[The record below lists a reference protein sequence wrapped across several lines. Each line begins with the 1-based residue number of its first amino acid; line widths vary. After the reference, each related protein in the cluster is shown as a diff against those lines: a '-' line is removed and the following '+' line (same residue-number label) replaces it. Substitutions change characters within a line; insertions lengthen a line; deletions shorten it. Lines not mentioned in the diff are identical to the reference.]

1 MTNSCTASD
10 TIFVKLHMQELDEI
24 LVNLPAGFRA
34 RIGLNETTLTRA
46 LARGEFSEA
55 ESIILDA
62 TDPEFLNDGAL
73 AATPLNMV
81 LTGRSSY
88 YHQSRN
94 LKLARLLLEKGA
106 NPNLR
111 IPNHDMESASQSPL
125 ELLLRYYLKLIQV
138 FGLPGSCRTS
148 YSTNS
153 FEETELMD
161 TIGINGETTE
171 LGPAQVTCQARRLL
185 DICLD
190 CGGDPNLPTT
200 EAAKTIFHMAV
211 TAPCLDLGLVERLL
225 QTGVNVNIAD
235 VHNTTP
241 IMDVISLG
249 DEARSVSSLSVLASS
264 NQAVIL
270 QLENCS
276 RQSAVWR
283 SVFQGHRGL
292 TRTLESRMPG
302 GAGPTC
308 SGARVEPVCPARRS
322 YRQSSIKS
330 LVPAVLAP
338 LLSDSPCYANLHV
351 NTARRRQPQLSFS
364 SQLSS
369 HVVRLHLAPHVDR
382 GELQGED
389 GEVNSRVASLVSSQT
404 EHSCAGDSSVVDSH
418 SLLPLMFGQ
427 VSAGLRQL
435 AVRTILSTVLF
446 NCSPELA
453 NKRLDEVCET
463 QGFMLTELLVKPSL
477 SRPKLAG
484 EGLMSYEYEIELGNE
499 MEVSFGRRNDDTD
512 GEPVVVSESIDIA
525 VSDRSSSQTPASLP
539 GLSELEDSASDLM
552 ETITKLDRELEAI
565 KTECVLDS
573 LDRDLANWE
582 SELVATL
589 DRIQTYHAELGSL
602 HTVQLARRRSEELM
616 EELRL
621 QRMLIDS
628 SSRDIEDLE
637 TSLADV
643 EVTGAGEDSSARP
656 ESVDLTRRMLDDNW
670 SLGAAR
676 YVGEGEGAAAA
687 AGDVD
692 GAASLGSVSPGLEVD
707 VGDSSPGSIREYRE
721 TLVQTLTVAATYSEE
736 PSQEET
742 EQEEEEVSR
751 TAVRPRFPRLV
762 ESDLSSSDSEDSE
775 SLSSSESD
783 TWGGTFS
790 LRHTRPSQ
798 EAGQQEGPSQASI
811 VARLSPRTLFALT
824 DHIGIPHSLRP
835 VFSVEAARL
844 QLCLALHSHR
854 SIGCDRNC
862 EGEESD
868 TEESETE
875 DWLHSDTDTEDNSD
889 EPDIVPHLTDSD
901 SDHSHSYDEDDD
913 EDDDGQ
919 SSESSLSNFSQRSW
933 YGSLSGV
940 TEGRQLTPLSTPP
953 ALTQSEDSDSEGGP
967 GGSWLEDREDFRRVR
982 QFLQSGPGP
991 DFTHSTDSE
1000 SLSE

>member
-1 MTNSCTASD
+1 
-10 TIFVKLHMQELDEI
+10 MQELDEI
-24 LVNLPAGFRA
+24 LVIDNLPAGFRA
-34 RIGLNETTLTRA
+34 RIGLNETPLTQA

-55 ESIILDA
+55 ERIILNA

-88 YHQSRN
+88 YHQPRN
-94 LKLARLLLEKGA
+94 LKLAQLLLEKGA

-125 ELLLRYYLKLIQV
+125 ELLLRYYLKLVQV
-138 FGLPGSCRTS
+138 FGLPGSCRGS

-161 TIGINGETTE
+161 TIGINGETSE
-171 LGPAQVTCQARRLL
+171 LGPAQVTSQARRLL
-185 DICLD
+185 EICLD

-200 EAAKTIFHMAV
+200 EAAKTVFHMAV

-249 DEARSVSSLSVLASS
+249 DEARSVSSLAVLEAS

-292 TRTLESRMPG
+292 ARSLEARWPAG
-302 GAGPTC
+302 RGPT
-308 SGARVEPVCPARRS
+308 SSAARVEPAVRSPGGRS
-322 YRQSSIKS
+322 YRHPSIKT
-330 LVPAVLAP
+330 LVPAILAP

-351 NTARRRQPQLSFS
+351 NTARRRHCQPRFS
-364 SQLSS
+364 SELTN
-369 HVVRLHLAPHVDR
+369 HVVRLHLAPHVDC
-382 GELQGED
+382 GELQGEG

-404 EHSCAGDSSVVDSH
+404 EHSCAGDSSVVDSN

-427 VSAGLRQL
+427 LTAGLRQL
-435 AVRTILSTVLF
+435 AVRAILSSILF
-446 NCSPELA
+446 NCPPEEA
-453 NKRLDEVCET
+453 NKRLDDVCET
-463 QGFMLTELLVKPSL
+463 QGFMLTQLLVKPSL
-477 SRPKLAG
+477 SKPKLAG
-484 EGLMSYEYEIELGNE
+484 ESSLSYEYEIELGNE
-499 MEVSFGRRNDDTD
+499 MELSFGRRTEDTE
-512 GEPVVVSESIDIA
+512 GEKVSESIDIV
-525 VSDRSSSQTPASLP
+525 VSDRSSSQTPASPP
-539 GLSELEDSASDLM
+539 GLSDLDESASELM
-552 ETITKLDRELEAI
+552 ETIAKLDRELETI

-573 LDRDLANWE
+573 LDRDLAIWE

-589 DRIQTYHAELGSL
+589 DRIQTCHAELGGL
-602 HTVQLARRRSEELM
+602 HTLQLARRRSEELM

-621 QRMLIDS
+621 QRGLIES

-637 TSLADV
+637 TSLADLGIA
-643 EVTGAGEDSSARP
+643 GAGA
-656 ESVDLTRRMLDDNW
+656 ESVDLSRRMLDDNW

-676 YVGEGEGAAAA
+676 FPGAAAD
-687 AGDVD
+687 GGG
-692 GAASLGSVSPGLEVD
+692 GAASVGSVSPGLEEVE
-707 VGDSSPGSIREYRE
+707 DSSPRTIREYRE
-721 TLVQTLTVAATYSEE
+721 TLVQSLTVAATYSQA
-736 PSQEET
+736 PSEVPSEAPRPEVET
-742 EQEEEEVSR
+742 EEESSR
-751 TAVRPRFPRLV
+751 SQLRPRIPRLV
-762 ESDLSSSDSEDSE
+762 QSDLSSSDSEDSE
-775 SLSSSESD
+775 SVSSSESD

-798 EAGQQEGPSQASI
+798 PDTGDQAGSSQASI

-824 DHIGIPHSLRP
+824 DYLGIPHSLRP

-854 SIGCDRNC
+854 SISCDRNC

-868 TEESETE
+868 TEDSETE

-889 EPDIVPHLTDSD
+889 LPDIVPHLTDSD
-901 SDHSHSYDEDDD
+901 SDHSDDD
-913 EDDDGQ
+913 VDDGQ
-919 SSESSLSNFSQRSW
+919 SSGSSLSNFSQRSW
-933 YGSLSGV
+933 YGSLSQI

-953 ALTQSEDSDSEGGP
+953 ALTQSEDSDSEEEP
-967 GGSWLEDREDFRRVR
+967 VGSWLEDREDLRRVR

-991 DFTHSTDSE
+991 DFSHSTDSE

>member
-1 MTNSCTASD
+1 
-10 TIFVKLHMQELDEI
+10 MQELDEI

-34 RIGLNETTLTRA
+34 RIGLNETPLTQA
-46 LARGEFSEA
+46 LARGEFGEA
-55 ESIILDA
+55 ESIILNA

-94 LKLARLLLEKGA
+94 LKLAQLLLEKGA

-138 FGLPGSCRTS
+138 FGLPGSCRVQS

-161 TIGINGETTE
+161 TIGLNGETSE

-185 DICLD
+185 EICLD

-200 EAAKTIFHMAV
+200 DAAKTIFHMAL
-211 TAPCLDLGLVERLL
+211 TAPSLDLGLVERLL

-241 IMDVISLG
+241 IMDVINLG
-249 DEARSVSSLSVLASS
+249 DEARSVSSLSVLESS
-264 NQAVIL
+264 SQAVIL

-283 SVFQGHRGL
+283 AVFQGHRDL
-292 TRTLESRMPG
+292 ARSLESRWPAG
-302 GAGPTC
+302 RGPT
-308 SGARVEPVCPARRS
+308 SSAARVEPVCPARRS
-322 YRQSSIKS
+322 YRHSSIKT
-330 LVPAVLAP
+330 LVPAILAP

-351 NTARRRQPQLSFS
+351 NTARRRQPQLRFS
-364 SQLSS
+364 SELTNHGLRSQILILILTGIFL
-369 HVVRLHLAPHVDR
+369 VVRLHLAPHVDS
-382 GELQGED
+382 GELQGEG

-404 EHSCAGDSSVVDSH
+404 EHSCAGDSSVVDSG

-427 VSAGLRQL
+427 LTSGLRQL
-435 AVRTILSTVLF
+435 AVRTILSSILF
-446 NCSPELA
+446 NCPPELA

-463 QGFMLTELLVKPSL
+463 QGFMLTQLLVKPSL
-477 SRPKLAG
+477 SKPKLAG
-484 EGLMSYEYEIELGNE
+484 EGLLSYEYEIELGNE
-499 MEVSFGRRNDDTD
+499 MEVSFGRRDGDTE
-512 GEPVVVSESIDIA
+512 GGPGSESVEIA
-525 VSDRSSSQTPASLP
+525 VSDRSSSHTPASP
-539 GLSELEDSASDLM
+539 PSFSELDESASELM
-552 ETITKLDRELEAI
+552 ETIAKLDRELETI

-573 LDRDLANWE
+573 LDRDLAIWE

-589 DRIQTYHAELGSL
+589 DRIQTCHAELGSL
-602 HTVQLARRRSEELM
+602 HTLQQARRRSEELM

-621 QRMLIDS
+621 QRKLIES
-628 SSRDIEDLE
+628 SSKDIEDVE
-637 TSLADV
+637 TSLADLDIG
-643 EVTGAGEDSSARP
+643 GAGA

-676 YVGEGEGAAAA
+676 FIAEADVG
-687 AGDVD
+687 
-692 GAASLGSVSPGLEVD
+692 GAASVESLSPCVEEVEVVEE
-707 VGDSSPGSIREYRE
+707 VGEVEDSSPGSIREYRE
-721 TLVQTLTVAATYSEE
+721 TLVQTLTVDATYSQDGRPEGTEE
-736 PSQEET
+736 G
-742 EQEEEEVSR
+742 R
-751 TAVRPRFPRLV
+751 LRIPRLV
-762 ESDLSSSDSEDSE
+762 QSDLSSSDSEDSV
-775 SLSSSESD
+775 SVSSSESD

-798 EAGQQEGPSQASI
+798 SDPGEQAGSSQASI

-824 DHIGIPHSLRP
+824 DHLGIPHSLRP

-854 SIGCDRNC
+854 SISCDRNC

-868 TEESETE
+868 TEDSETE
-875 DWLHSDTDTEDNSD
+875 DWLHSDTDSDDNLE

-901 SDHSHSYDEDDD
+901 SDHSDDD
-913 EDDDGQ
+913 DDIDDGL
-919 SSESSLSNFSQRSW
+919 SSGSSLSNFSQRSW
-933 YGSLSGV
+933 YGSLSQI

-953 ALTQSEDSDSEGGP
+953 ALTQSEDSDSEEEPAGA
-967 GGSWLEDREDFRRVR
+967 WLEDREDLRRVR

-991 DFTHSTDSE
+991 DFSHSTDSE